1 MIKSHMVRPEIKDIE
16 QKKAWNCK
24 GKDFCAENY
33 TRKSIYKWG
42 CFTDK
47 SQILKFKLPKKKYY
61 TIFVLPFFC
70 NLEI

>member
-1 MIKSHMVRPEIKDIE
+1 MIKSHMVRPEIENIG

-42 CFTDK
+42 CFTD
-47 SQILKFKLPKKKYY
+47 
-61 TIFVLPFFC
+61 
-70 NLEI
+70 